1 MNTTQVERIVTFLE
15 KKKNRL
21 KKPLGKWEP
30 FPNQMQ
36 VHQFRRARADCKITI
51 NGPQLAEKLK

>member
-1 MNTTQVERIVTFLE
+1 MHRKMKTTQVKRIVQLLG
-15 KKKNRL
+15 KKKKRL

-36 VHQFRRARADCKITI
+36 VHQFLRAKADYKIWHL
-51 NGPQLAEKLK
+51 NLN

>member
-1 MNTTQVERIVTFLE
+1 MNTTQVERIVQLPE
-15 KKKNRL
+15 KKKRL

-36 VHQFRRARADCKITI
+36 VHQFLRAKADYKIR
-51 NGPQLAEKLK
+51 